1 MKEND
6 SLPTNTPIHNP
17 SETTSAAGNA
27 ASRLAGGNGQ
37 KPAAAPSP
45 HGLSRRKFM
54 IATGTVASGLTI
66 VPRHV
71 LGGPGSVAPS
81 EKITLACI
89 GFGTQAI
96 REIGGILG
104 RPEVQIVAMCDVEKD
119 GRHYLEWGK
128 GDIRNTI
135 RRLIDNPTWREGID
149 YVPGGRD
156 VGKEIV
162 EAYYAKQRGK
172 DQFKGCATYVDFREL
187 LEREK
192 DVTAVKVMTPDHTHA
207 TISIAA
213 LKKGMNVIVHKPLAN
228 RLLEGRAVIETA
240 RAKKVATHFLP
251 ASEGTTQKQA
261 LDMIKNGAIGKLR
274 EIHNW
279 SMRPMWPQYP
289 TLPTDTPPVPQNFDW
304 TLWLGPSL
312 DRPYHPNYTHTNFRG
327 WYEFGGGSIAD
338 MGHYSLWPIFQML
351 ELDSPIS
358 VESTPSHICTVSDHV
373 CSRIH
378 NDYSFPAACTVRMRF
393 AAKGPRDALD
403 IFWYDGGIR
412 PSVPEELVAEN
423 KELEEEGMLL
433 IGDTGK
439 ILGGFHSENPHL
451 LPEASMKAY
460 REANHLPEP
469 ETRQR
474 GGRSERD
481 AAWVAAFKGGPASYG
496 DFLLAGP
503 ICDAV
508 NLASVSLRLGGR
520 RLLFDSASAK
530 ITNIPE
536 ANKLL
541 TREYRPGWE
550 VGSSM

>member
-1 MKEND
+1 
-6 SLPTNTPIHNP
+6 
-17 SETTSAAGNA
+17 
-27 ASRLAGGNGQ
+27 
-37 KPAAAPSP
+37 
-45 HGLSRRKFM
+45 M
-54 IATGTVASGLTI
+54 IATGAVASGLTI
-66 VPRHV
+66 APRHV
-71 LGGPGSVAPS
+71 LGGRGSVAPS

-96 REIGGILG
+96 REIGGILA

-135 RRLIDNPTWREGID
+135 RRLIDNPAWREGID

-162 EAYYAKQRGK
+162 ETYYAKHRGK
-172 DQFKGCATYVDFREL
+172 EQFKGCATYVDFREL
-187 LEREK
+187 LEKEK

-213 LKKGMNVIVHKPLAN
+213 LKKGMNVMVHKPLAN
-228 RLLEGRAVIETA
+228 RLLEGRAVIEMA
-240 RAKKVATHFLP
+240 RAKKLATHFLP
-251 ASEGTTQKQA
+251 ASEGATQKQA
-261 LDMIKNGAIGKLR
+261 LEMIKNGAIGKLR

-289 TLPTDTPPVPQNFDW
+289 TLPTDTPPMPENFDW

-358 VESTPSHICTVSDHV
+358 VESTPSHVCKVSDFV

-393 AAKGPRDALD
+393 AAKGQRDALD
-403 IFWYDGGIR
+403 IFWYDGGIK
-412 PSVPEELVAEN
+412 PPVPEELVAEN
-423 KELEEEGMLL
+423 KELEEEGMLFV
-433 IGDTGK
+433 GDKGK

-451 LPEASMKAY
+451 LPEAGMKAY
-460 REANHLPEP
+460 REANHLPET

-474 GGRSERD
+474 GGPSERE
-481 AAWVAAFKGGPASYG
+481 AAWVTAFKGGPASYG

-508 NLASVSLRLGGR
+508 NLASISLRLGGR
-520 RLLFDSASAK
+520 RLQFDSASAK
-530 ITNIPE
+530 ITNLPE

-550 VGSSM
+550 IGSSV